1 MESEYTLVSQLPK
14 ILFLACLED
23 SEYAS
28 LPELESKRDNDVHGY
43 LKTLQNPPPVVKS
56 EYPPHGDSEYLLR
69 SKVETSFEVENAKED
84 IPINFQEEVPTATLE
99 IKFEAT
105 GMSQHILHNLLVYA
119 HHFNP

>member
-1 MESEYTLVSQLPK
+1 MKSEYTLVSQLPK

-69 SKVETSFEVENAKED
+69 SKIETSFEVENAKEED

-105 GMSQHILHNLLVYA
+105 GMSQHIKSNLSNLITTL
-119 HHFNP
+119 

>member
-1 MESEYTLVSQLPK
+1 MESEYTMVSQLPK

-28 LPELESKRDNDVHGY
+28 LPELESKRDNDVHSY

-56 EYPPHGDSEYLLR
+56 ECPPHGDSEYLLR

-84 IPINFQEEVPTATLE
+84 ILINFQEEAPTATLE
-99 IKFEAT
+99 IKFEAS
-105 GMSQHILHNLLVYA
+105 GMSH
-119 HHFNP
+119 

>member
-69 SKVETSFEVENAKED
+69 SKIETSFEVENAKEED

-105 GMSQHILHNLLVYA
+105 GMSQHIKFHIIC
-119 HHFNP
+119 